1 MKIFISITII
11 LFTTFIGKQIVSYHK
26 RRYKYILEL
35 NKFNNINLVNLLGK
49 KDKLID
55 VINLFNQSTTHEF
68 KTTLDELKNCLQN
81 HINFYVSNKDFNIEE
96 REVFTQYFNSLGKN
110 DVLAE
115 KQTLSNF
122 AEIFKN
128 IEYDLKE
135 KYIKYSNMCVKLF
148 FLFGCLIVILII

>member
-11 LFTTFIGKQIVSYHK
+11 LLTTFIGKQILSHHK

-35 NKFNNINLVNLLGK
+35 NKFNNANLVNLLGK
-49 KDKLID
+49 KNKLID
-55 VINLFNQSTTHEF
+55 VINLFKQSTTQEF
-68 KTTLDELKNCLQN
+68 KATLDELKYCLKN
-81 HINFYVSNKDFNIEE
+81 HINFTVTNKDFNMEE

-115 KQTLSNF
+115 KQTLNSF
-122 AEIFKN
+122 SEIFKN
-128 IEYDLKE
+128 IEYELKE
-135 KYIKYSNMCVKLF
+135 KHTKYSNMCVKLF